1 MPTDEGDRERVTG
14 VEGDGE
20 REGFHFISLSFLAS
34 YTDAI
39 SFCTFANNE
48 AILPYPNMKT
58 NCTRASDPHP
68 SITPPARDEM
78 RGSSYR
84 LAQCWP
90 G

>member
-39 SFCTFANNE
+39 SFRTFANNE

-58 NCTRASDPHP
+58 NCTRASVILIPVLPHQHGMKCVAP
-68 SITPPARDEM
+68 VT
-78 RGSSYR
+78 G
-84 LAQCWP
+84 
-90 G
+90 